1 MASTS
6 LKARGPGRAVLRDLL
21 TFDRLLTGPVVHLIY
36 WAGLG
41 LLALVGFSV
50 IGASVGVAFRE
61 ASWMGW
67 LLAIPVLVAGLL
79 VVGALV
85 LIWRSFCEFYVV
97 IFRIADDLRS
107 LRKAADAEIAA
118 RPPGA

>member
-6 LKARGPGRAVLRDLL
+6 YKARRPGGVVLRDLI

-36 WAGLG
+36 WAGLAI
-41 LLALVGFSV
+41 LALVGFSV

-79 VVGALV
+79 VVAALI
-85 LIWRSFCEFYVV
+85 LIWRSFCEFYVIV
-97 IFRIADDLRS
+97 FRIADDLGA
-107 LRKAADAEIAA
+107 LRKAAESEIAA
-118 RPPGA
+118 PPR